1 MKVIIN
7 NTIYWNVVSI
17 KDYQSKNLSIMLLLS
32 SGENISIPF
41 NDNDVITCTLEV
53 ENVNRN

>member
-17 KDYQSKNLSIMLLLS
+17 EDHQSKNMSIILLLS
-32 SGENISIPF
+32 SGENILILF
-41 NDNDVITCTLEV
+41 NDNDVITCTVEV
-53 ENVNRN
+53 E